1 MGRIGGMMSYMTGNF
16 GKLIVFETSDSRILN
31 FTDYQ
36 RTISANWA
44 KHERIGKKPQ
54 SEFLNPELMTVQFK
68 VVLNAQHGVKPWKTF
83 HEITKAVQQGRVE
96 KLVIGNHAVGSNRW
110 KITQA
115 TQSNLI
121 VMGTG
126 EIQKMDVNLSL
137 EEYL

>member
-1 MGRIGGMMSYMTGNF
+1 MGRIGNF

-54 SEFLNPELMTVQFK
+54 SQFK

-96 KLVIGNHAVGSNRW
+96 KLVIGNHAVGSHRW
-110 KITQA
+110 KIMQA
-115 TQSNLI
+115 TQSNLV

>member
-1 MGRIGGMMSYMTGNF
+1 MGRIGNF

-44 KHERIGKKPQ
+44 KHERI
-54 SEFLNPELMTVQFK
+54 PELMTVQFK

-115 TQSNLI
+115 TQSNLV

>member
-1 MGRIGGMMSYMTGNF
+1 MGRIGNF

-96 KLVIGNHAVGSNRW
+96 KLVIGNHAVGSHKW
-110 KITQA
+110 KIMQA
-115 TQSNLI
+115 TQSNLV
-121 VMGTG
+121 VMG
-126 EIQKMDVNLSL
+126 LSL
-137 EEYL
+137 IHI

>member
-1 MGRIGGMMSYMTGNF
+1 MGRIGNF

-54 SEFLNPELMTVQFK
+54 SEFLNPEL
-68 VVLNAQHGVKPWKTF
+68 NAQHGVKPWKTF

-96 KLVIGNHAVGSNRW
+96 KLVIGNHAVGSHKW
-110 KITQA
+110 KIMQA
-115 TQSNLI
+115 TQSNLV

>member
-1 MGRIGGMMSYMTGNF
+1 MGRIGNF

-96 KLVIGNHAVGSNRW
+96 KLVIGNHAVGSHKW
-110 KITQA
+110 KIMQA
-115 TQSNLI
+115 NQSNLV

>member
-1 MGRIGGMMSYMTGNF
+1 MGRIGNF

-96 KLVIGNHAVGSNRW
+96 QVEDHTGYPVKPCCYGYWGNPEDGCQSFIGRISVGR
-110 KITQA
+110 A
-115 TQSNLI
+115 A
-121 VMGTG
+121 
-126 EIQKMDVNLSL
+126 E
-137 EEYL
+137 

>member
-1 MGRIGGMMSYMTGNF
+1 MGRIGNF

-68 VVLNAQHGVKPWKTF
+68 VVLNAQHGVKP
-83 HEITKAVQQGRVE
+83 VE
-96 KLVIGNHAVGSNRW
+96 NIPRNHKSSAAG
-110 KITQA
+110 K
-115 TQSNLI
+115 
-121 VMGTG
+121 GGETG
-126 EIQKMDVNLSL
+126 HRKPCRRLA
-137 EEYL
+137 

>member
-1 MGRIGGMMSYMTGNF
+1 M
-16 GKLIVFETSDSRILN
+16 
-31 FTDYQ
+31 
-36 RTISANWA
+36 
-44 KHERIGKKPQ
+44 
-54 SEFLNPELMTVQFK
+54 
-68 VVLNAQHGVKPWKTF
+68 
-83 HEITKAVQQGRVE
+83 E

-115 TQSNLI
+115 TQSNLV

>member
-1 MGRIGGMMSYMTGNF
+1 MEELDIKTAIQIAKILAAAPDERIPMILDVFSKAQV

-96 KLVIGNHAVGSNRW
+96 KGLFER
-110 KITQA
+110 T
-115 TQSNLI
+115 
-121 VMGTG
+121 GT
-126 EIQKMDVNLSL
+126 
-137 EEYL
+137 

>member
-1 MGRIGGMMSYMTGNF
+1 MGRIGNF

-36 RTISANWA
+36 RTISA
-44 KHERIGKKPQ
+44 
-54 SEFLNPELMTVQFK
+54 
-68 VVLNAQHGVKPWKTF
+68 
-83 HEITKAVQQGRVE
+83 VQQGRVE
-96 KLVIGNHAVGSNRW
+96 KLVIGNHAVGANRW

>member
-1 MGRIGGMMSYMTGNF
+1 MGRIGNF

-83 HEITKAVQQGRVE
+83 H
-96 KLVIGNHAVGSNRW
+96 
-110 KITQA
+110 
-115 TQSNLI
+115 
-121 VMGTG
+121 GTCCHC
-126 EIQKMDVNLSL
+126 IIFSMIH
-137 EEYL
+137 

>member
-1 MGRIGGMMSYMTGNF
+1 M
-16 GKLIVFETSDSRILN
+16 
-31 FTDYQ
+31 
-36 RTISANWA
+36 
-44 KHERIGKKPQ
+44 
-54 SEFLNPELMTVQFK
+54 
-68 VVLNAQHGVKPWKTF
+68 
-83 HEITKAVQQGRVE
+83 QQGRVE

>member
-1 MGRIGGMMSYMTGNF
+1 MGRIGNF

-83 HEITKAVQQGRVE
+83 HEITKAQEHHIRIPE
-96 KLVIGNHAVGSNRW
+96 SSTMK
-110 KITQA
+110 
-115 TQSNLI
+115 
-121 VMGTG
+121 
-126 EIQKMDVNLSL
+126 
-137 EEYL
+137 

>member
-1 MGRIGGMMSYMTGNF
+1 M
-16 GKLIVFETSDSRILN
+16 
-31 FTDYQ
+31 
-36 RTISANWA
+36 
-44 KHERIGKKPQ
+44 
-54 SEFLNPELMTVQFK
+54 
-68 VVLNAQHGVKPWKTF
+68 KPWKTF

>member
-1 MGRIGGMMSYMTGNF
+1 MSR
-16 GKLIVFETSDSRILN
+16 V
-31 FTDYQ
+31 
-36 RTISANWA
+36 SANWA

-83 HEITKAVQQGRVE
+83 HEITKAVQQGRME

-115 TQSNLI
+115 TQSNLV